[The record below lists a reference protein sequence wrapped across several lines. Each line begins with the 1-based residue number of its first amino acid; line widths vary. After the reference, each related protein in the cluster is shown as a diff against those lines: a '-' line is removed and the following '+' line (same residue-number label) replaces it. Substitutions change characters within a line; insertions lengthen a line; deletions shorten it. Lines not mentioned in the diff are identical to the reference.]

1 MTIEFE
7 YWWLLVLPLFF
18 TLGWIAAR
26 VDIKQ
31 LIAESTALPAAY
43 FKGLNFLI
51 SNQYDKAIEAFS
63 EAMQAN
69 TDSLELHFA
78 LGSLFRRTGETDR
91 AINMHL
97 NLLDKKEL
105 TDNQRSAV
113 KAELAQDYLKA
124 GLYDRAEELFKG
136 LNDTRYRQ
144 PALHALQE
152 IYVRERE
159 WTRAIETATELER
172 LSGVSFR
179 IQIAQYYCELA
190 MNDIIAQKLDTAR
203 IQLHKALDA
212 NKNCVRANVL
222 LGDLEASTG
231 AHKAAISHWKRIE
244 YQQPEYLGLIANKM
258 LKSFRALEP
267 EPDKPEPGIPEPG
280 IPDSGKP
287 EPGKP
292 EQNQSELGDQ
302 LKQGLAQLNMYIET
316 YKLPSLMSALYE
328 ATLVEEG
335 AEKAAKLAR
344 NELIRQP
351 SLTTLDQLLQAR
363 AMADETIV
371 ADNKQNNNQDI
382 QLMQQ
387 TVRNAIGNRTAYHCD
402 QCGFRAK
409 QHHWQCPAC
418 NAWESLPA
426 EPSEWLSR
434 EMTIKKK

>member
-31 LIAESTALPAAY
+31 LVAESTTLPAAY

-51 SNQYDKAIEAFS
+51 SDQHNKAVEAFS

-144 PALHALQE
+144 PALHALLE

-179 IQIAQYYCELA
+179 VQIAQYYCELA

-203 IQLHKALDA
+203 NQLQKALYS

-231 AHKAAISHWKRIE
+231 AHQAAISHWKRIE
-244 YQQPEYLGLIANKM
+244 FQQPEYLGLIANKM
-258 LKSFRALEP
+258 LKSYRA
-267 EPDKPEPGIPEPG
+267 
-280 IPDSGKP
+280 DS
-287 EPGKP
+287 
-292 EQNQSELGDQ
+292 Q
-302 LKQGLAQLNMYIET
+302 LKQGLTQLNAYLET

-363 AMADETIV
+363 AMADETK
-371 ADNKQNNNQDI
+371 KQNNNQDI

-387 TVRNAIGNRTAYHCD
+387 TVRNAIGNRAAFHCN

-426 EPSEWLSR
+426 EPSEAVSR
-434 EMTIKKK
+434 EMTIKKNNAK

>member
-7 YWWLLVLPLFF
+7 YWWLLALPLFF

-31 LIAESTALPAAY
+31 LLSESTALPAAY

-51 SNQYDKAIEAFS
+51 SDQHDKAVDAFS
-63 EAMQAN
+63 EAIEAN

-105 TDNQRSAV
+105 TENQKNAV

-124 GLYDRAEELFKG
+124 GLFDRAEELFKG
-136 LNDTRYRQ
+136 FDDTRYRQ
-144 PALHALQE
+144 PALRALLE

-159 WTRAIETATELER
+159 WLQSVETATELER
-172 LSGVSFR
+172 LSGVPFR
-179 IQIAQYYCELA
+179 VEIAQYYCELA
-190 MNDIIAQKLDTAR
+190 MNDIIAQRQDTAR
-203 IQLHKALDA
+203 NYLNLALNA

-222 LGDLEASTG
+222 LGDLEVSQN
-231 AHKAAISHWKRIE
+231 AHQAAISHWKRIE
-244 YQQPEYLGLIANKM
+244 FQQPEYLGLVAAKM
-258 LKSFRALEP
+258 LKSYRA
-267 EPDKPEPGIPEPG
+267 I
-280 IPDSGKP
+280 S
-287 EPGKP
+287 
-292 EQNQSELGDQ
+292 Q
-302 LKQGLAQLNMYIET
+302 LKEGLAQLNAYLET
-316 YKLPSLMSALYE
+316 YKLSSLMSVLYE
-328 ATLVEEG
+328 ATLSEEG

-363 AMADETIV
+363 AMADETQ
-371 ADNKQNNNQDI
+371 KQGSNQDI

-387 TVRNAIGNRTAYHCD
+387 TVRNAIGNRVAYHCD

-409 QHHWQCPAC
+409 QYHWQCPAC

-426 EPSEWLSR
+426 EPTEAINR
-434 EMTIKKK
+434 EMTIKRNNAK

>member
-7 YWWLLVLPLFF
+7 YWWLLALPLFF
-18 TLGWIAAR
+18 TLGWMAAR

-31 LIAESTALPAAY
+31 LLSESTALPAAY

-51 SNQYDKAIEAFS
+51 SNQHAKAVDAFTEAIE
-63 EAMQAN
+63 AN

-97 NLLDKKEL
+97 NMLDKKEL
-105 TDNQRSAV
+105 TENQKSAV

-124 GLYDRAEELFKG
+124 GLFDRAEELFKS
-136 LNDTRYRQ
+136 LDDTRYRQ
-144 PALHALQE
+144 PALRALLE
-152 IYVRERE
+152 IYGRERE
-159 WTRAIETATELER
+159 WLQAIATATELER
-172 LSGVSFR
+172 LSGVPFR
-179 IQIAQYYCELA
+179 IEIAQYYCELA
-190 MNDIIAQKLDTAR
+190 MNDIIAQNYDAAR
-203 IQLHKALDA
+203 NYLSMALDA

-222 LGDLEASTG
+222 LGDLEVSLG
-231 AHKAAISHWKRIE
+231 AHQAAISHWKRIE
-244 YQQPEYLGLIANKM
+244 FQQPEYLGLVAGKL
-258 LKSFRALEP
+258 LKSYRALDCEN
-267 EPDKPEPGIPEPG
+267 GG
-280 IPDSGKP
+280 H
-287 EPGKP
+287 
-292 EQNQSELGDQ
+292 
-302 LKQGLAQLNMYIET
+302 LKDGLTQLNTYLET
-316 YKLPSLMSALYE
+316 YKLPLLMSVLYE
-328 ATLVEEG
+328 ATLHEEG

-363 AMADETIV
+363 AMVDET
-371 ADNKQNNNQDI
+371 QTQGSNQDI

-387 TVRNAIGNRTAYHCD
+387 TVRNAIGNRAVYHCD

-426 EPSEWLSR
+426 EPSETVSR

>member
-1 MTIEFE
+1 MTVEFE

-31 LIAESTALPAAY
+31 LLSESTTLPAAY

-51 SNQYDKAIEAFS
+51 SDQHDKAVDAFS
-63 EAMQAN
+63 EAVQAN

-97 NLLDKKEL
+97 NLLEKKEL
-105 TDNQRSAV
+105 TPNQKNAV

-124 GLYDRAEELFKG
+124 GLFDRAEELFKG
-136 LNDTRYRQ
+136 LDDTRYRQ
-144 PALHALQE
+144 PALRALLE

-159 WTRAIETATELER
+159 WVQAINTATELER
-172 LSGVSFR
+172 LSGVPFR
-179 IQIAQYYCELA
+179 REIAQYYCELA
-190 MNDIIAQKLDTAR
+190 MNEIIAQNHDAAR
-203 IQLHKALDA
+203 KQLAFALDA

-222 LGDLEASTG
+222 LGDLETTEG
-231 AHKAAISHWKRIE
+231 AHQAAITHWKRIE
-244 YQQPEYLGLIANKM
+244 FQQPEYLGLVAGKM
-258 LKSFRALEP
+258 LKSYRAMDNLNE
-267 EPDKPEPGIPEPG
+267 GM
-280 IPDSGKP
+280 
-287 EPGKP
+287 
-292 EQNQSELGDQ
+292 
-302 LKQGLAQLNMYIET
+302 AQLNTYLET
-316 YKLPSLMSALYE
+316 YKLPSLMSVLYE
-328 ATLVEEG
+328 ATLAEEG
-335 AEKAAKLAR
+335 AEKAARLAR

-363 AMADETIV
+363 AMADDV
-371 ADNKQNNNQDI
+371 NNQDI

-387 TVRNAIGNRTAYHCD
+387 TVRNAIGNRAAYHCN

-409 QHHWQCPAC
+409 QYHWQCPAC

-426 EPSEWLSR
+426 EPSEAVSR
-434 EMTIKKK
+434 EMTIKKNHAK

>member
-31 LIAESTALPAAY
+31 LLSESTALPAAY

-51 SNQYDKAIEAFS
+51 SDQHDKAVEAFS
-63 EAMQAN
+63 EAMIAN

-105 TDNQRSAV
+105 TENQKSAV

-136 LNDTRYRQ
+136 LDDTRYRQ
-144 PALHALQE
+144 PALRALIE

-159 WTRAIETATELER
+159 WAQAITTATELER
-172 LSGVSFR
+172 LSGVPFR
-179 IQIAQYYCELA
+179 REIAQYYCELA
-190 MNDIIAQKLDTAR
+190 MNEILAQQPDAAR
-203 IQLHKALDA
+203 KQLHMALDA
-212 NKNCVRANVL
+212 NKSCVRANVL
-222 LGDLEASTG
+222 LGDLEVNAG
-231 AHKAAISHWKRIE
+231 AHQAAISHWKRIE
-244 YQQPEYLGLIANKM
+244 FQQPEYLGLIAAKM
-258 LKSFRALEP
+258 LKSFRA
-267 EPDKPEPGIPEPG
+267 I
-280 IPDSGKP
+280 GKL
-287 EPGKP
+287 
-292 EQNQSELGDQ
+292 SD
-302 LKQGLAQLNMYIET
+302 GLAQLNTYLET
-316 YKLPSLMSALYE
+316 YKLPSLMSVLYE
-328 ATLVEEG
+328 VTLTEEG

-363 AMADETIV
+363 AMADE
-371 ADNKQNNNQDI
+371 NKKQSNNQDI

-387 TVRNAIGNRTAYHCD
+387 TVRNAIGNRAAYHCG

-409 QHHWQCPAC
+409 QYHWQCPAC

-426 EPSEWLSR
+426 EPSEALSR
-434 EMTIKKK
+434 EITIKK

>member
-1 MTIEFE
+1 MTIDFE

-31 LIAESTALPAAY
+31 LISESTALPAAY

-51 SNQYDKAIEAFS
+51 SDQHDKAVEAFS
-63 EAMQAN
+63 EAIQAN

-105 TDNQRSAV
+105 TPNQRSAV

-136 LNDTRYRQ
+136 LNDSRYRQ
-144 PALHALQE
+144 PALNALLE

-159 WTRAIETATELER
+159 WTRAVETATELER

-190 MNDIIAQKLDTAR
+190 MNDIIKQQLDAAR
-203 IQLHKALDA
+203 NQLTLALDA

-231 AHKAAISHWKRIE
+231 THQAAISYWKRIE
-244 YQQPEYLGLIANKM
+244 YQQPEYLGLIASKM
-258 LKSFRALEP
+258 LKSYRA
-267 EPDKPEPGIPEPG
+267 DG
-280 IPDSGKP
+280 
-287 EPGKP
+287 
-292 EQNQSELGDQ
+292 Q
-302 LKQGLAQLNMYIET
+302 LMQGLAQLNTYLET

-363 AMADETIV
+363 AMADETTS
-371 ADNKQNNNQDI
+371 AAKKQSNNQDI

-387 TVRNAIGNRTAYHCD
+387 TVRNAIGNRAAYHCG

-426 EPSEWLSR
+426 EPSEAVSR
-434 EMTIKKK
+434 EMTIKKNNAK

>member
-1 MTIEFE
+1 MQIEFE

-18 TLGWIAAR
+18 TLGWLAAR

-31 LIAESTALPAAY
+31 LLAESTTLPATY

-51 SNQYDKAIEAFS
+51 SNQLDKAVEAFS
-63 EAMQAN
+63 EAVIAN

-105 TDNQRSAV
+105 TANQKSAV

-124 GLYDRAEELFKG
+124 GLYDRAEELFLG
-136 LNDTRYRQ
+136 LDDTRYRQ
-144 PALHALQE
+144 SALHSLLE

-159 WTRAIETATELER
+159 WAQSVTTATELER
-172 LSGVSFR
+172 LSGISFR
-179 IQIAQYYCELA
+179 VPIAQYYCELA
-190 MNDIIAQKLDTAR
+190 MENIIAQKPDDAKKDL
-203 IQLHKALDA
+203 LLALDA

-222 LGDLEASTG
+222 LGDIEAE
-231 AHKAAISHWKRIE
+231 AADHQKAISYWKRIE
-244 YQQPEYLGLIANKM
+244 YQKPEFLGLIANKM
-258 LKSFRALEP
+258 LKSYRADKKLKDGLSQLHTYLE
-267 EPDKPEPGIPEPG
+267 
-280 IPDSGKP
+280 SY
-287 EPGKP
+287 
-292 EQNQSELGDQ
+292 
-302 LKQGLAQLNMYIET
+302 KQASI
-316 YKLPSLMSALYE
+316 MSTLYE
-328 ATLVEEG
+328 ATLAEEG

-351 SLTTLDQLLQAR
+351 SLATLDQLLQAR
-363 AMADETIV
+363 AMADESKNQTG
-371 ADNKQNNNQDI
+371 QQDI

-387 TVRNAIGNRTAYHCD
+387 TVRNAIGNRAAYHCN

-409 QHHWQCPAC
+409 QYHWQCPAC

-426 EPSEWLSR
+426 EPTEALSR
-434 EMTIKKK
+434 EITITK

>member
-7 YWWLLVLPLFF
+7 YWWLLALPLFF

-31 LIAESTALPAAY
+31 LLSESTALPAAY

-51 SNQYDKAIEAFS
+51 SDQHGKAVDAFS
-63 EAMQAN
+63 EAIEAN

-97 NLLDKKEL
+97 NMLDKKEL
-105 TDNQRSAV
+105 TENQKSAV

-124 GLYDRAEELFKG
+124 GLFDRAEELFKG
-136 LNDTRYRQ
+136 LDDTRYRQ
-144 PALHALQE
+144 PALRALLE

-159 WTRAIETATELER
+159 WLQAISTATELER
-172 LSGVSFR
+172 LSGVPFR
-179 IQIAQYYCELA
+179 VEIAQYYCELA
-190 MNDIIAQKLDTAR
+190 MNDIIAQRQDAAR
-203 IQLHKALDA
+203 NYLNLALDA

-222 LGDLEASTG
+222 LGDLEVSLGVNQTS
-231 AHKAAISHWKRIE
+231 AHQAAISHWKRIE
-244 YQQPEYLGLIANKM
+244 FQQPEYLGLVAAKM
-258 LKSFRALEP
+258 LKSYRAT
-267 EPDKPEPGIPEPG
+267 DH
-280 IPDSGKP
+280 
-287 EPGKP
+287 
-292 EQNQSELGDQ
+292 
-302 LKQGLAQLNMYIET
+302 LKEGLAQLNTYLET
-316 YKLPSLMSALYE
+316 YKLPSLMSVLYE

-363 AMADETIV
+363 AMADETQ
-371 ADNKQNNNQDI
+371 KQGSNQDI

-387 TVRNAIGNRTAYHCD
+387 TVRNAIGNRAAYHCD

-409 QHHWQCPAC
+409 QYHWQCPAC

-426 EPSEWLSR
+426 EPSEAVSR
-434 EMTIKKK
+434 EMTIKKNNAK